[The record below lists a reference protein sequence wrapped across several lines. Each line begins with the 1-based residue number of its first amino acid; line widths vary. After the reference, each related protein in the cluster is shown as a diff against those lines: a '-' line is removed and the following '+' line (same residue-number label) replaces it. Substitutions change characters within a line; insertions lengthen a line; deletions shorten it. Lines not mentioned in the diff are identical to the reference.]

1 MTTTAST
8 PSQQRGQLLQQGMD
22 YGNGGGSFIHSYG
35 SKTYIRPKLDDVLDA
50 VAQAKFNEKKWV
62 WIQDDQEGYVRGHV
76 LNESENDKVEVE
88 FEQGGVSILEIK
100 QRMNQ
105 RTNHFERVNRLL

>member
-1 MTTTAST
+1 MATTVTT
-8 PSQQRGQLLQQGMD
+8 PLQQRSPLQPGID

-62 WIQDDQEGYVRGHV
+62 WIQDEQEGYVRGHI
-76 LNESENDKVEVE
+76 LLENENGTDVE
-88 FEQGGVSILEIK
+88 FEQGGVSIL
-100 QRMNQ
+100 
-105 RTNHFERVNRLL
+105 